1 MNLVIVESPA
11 KAKTINKY
19 LGDNYTVL
27 ASYGHIRDLPSK
39 NGSVDPE
46 NKFQMEWEID
56 SFSKKYLK
64 EITDV
69 AKDSDKII
77 LATDP
82 DREGEAIAWHVKEF
96 LDEKKIL
103 KDKKIERVVFNE
115 ITKKAVINGI
125 ENPRSLE
132 GQLVDAYMAR
142 RALDYLVG
150 FNISPILWT
159 KLPGSKSAGRVQSV
173 ALRLLTEREHEI
185 EVFNPEEFWTINVN
199 FITSSKNI
207 LTSSI
212 SELNGEKI
220 EKFSFRNKEDVNN
233 AISKIKEKKYSIKD
247 ITSKIYTRNPSGPF
261 TTSTLQQSASSKLGF
276 GASRTMQIAQRLYQG
291 IEIDGDTK
299 GLITYMR
306 TDGTN
311 ISKEAIPLFRK
322 YIEENYGDDYLPEQA
337 NNYSGKKA
345 KNAQEAHEAIRPTEI
360 KNSPESI
367 KKYLSTDQ
375 YKLYDLIWS
384 RALSSQMQPAKFDR
398 KTILITSED
407 GKNILKSSG
416 STVKFDGFLKLQ
428 KIDENDDEK
437 ILPEVSK
444 GPIEIKEF
452 NDEQHFTQP
461 PPRFSEASLVKKLE
475 ELGIG
480 RPSTYASIIS
490 VISNRGY
497 ADIVNKRFFPT
508 DRGKLLSAFL
518 EKLFSRYVDYD
529 FTAKL
534 EDQLDDITS
543 GKENWIKVLDQFWID
558 FNKNVLNVKEKRTRE
573 VLDLLNDSL
582 GKLIFDT
589 DENGKIDRKC
599 KLCQTGELS
608 LKNSFRGGAFIGC
621 SGYPECKFTRPL
633 SKIKASQQ
641 VNLAEPKLIGKN
653 DIGKDIYLKN
663 GRFGPYLQ
671 YELSD
676 EEIENIKKPKTK
688 TKKKKKEESN
698 FKNVSIPKGLDIENV
713 DLDKAKYLCSL
724 PKIIGKHPDLD
735 KDITINVGRFGPY
748 LKCDNKSARL
758 ESIDELFN
766 IGLNR
771 AITLISEAKPGR
783 ISSSIIKD
791 LGEHPEDKKPVRIMK
806 GQYGP
811 YIKYKSL
818 NATIPEEKDPA
829 ELTMEEALILIEKRK
844 EYDRSKKRKKKMK
857 LLIFIILI
865 LNLCLSTSFSAE
877 KKDCSKFKKFS
888 KNHIAC
894 KASNLKAGTKNTAG
908 KIKNK
913 TGNILKVTTGIFKKN

>member
-19 LGDNYTVL
+19 LGKDYTVL

-46 NKFQMEWEID
+46 NKFKMIWEVD

-233 AISKIKEKKYSIKD
+233 AISKIKEKNYSIKD

-783 ISSSIIKD
+783 ISSSMIKD

-844 EYDRSKKRKKKMK
+844 EYDRSKKK
-857 LLIFIILI
+857 
-865 LNLCLSTSFSAE
+865 
-877 KKDCSKFKKFS
+877 
-888 KNHIAC
+888 
-894 KASNLKAGTKNTAG
+894 
-908 KIKNK
+908 KNK
-913 TGNILKVTTGIFKKN
+913 